1 MPELVI
7 LTKLNR
13 EKPEIITSSPSEK
26 ITAGSRKE
34 KKIQKNQIKQKQI
47 KRKFKLKTTTTTKT
61 KTRKQKNVLA
71 KKRKQCRQKRIE
83 RESNRLYFLLNT
95 QRVGP

>member
-1 MPELVI
+1 MPELAI

-34 KKIQKNQIKQKQI
+34 KKIQENQIKQKQI
-47 KRKFKLKTTTTTKT
+47 KRKFKLKKTTTTKT
-61 KTRKQKNVLA
+61 KTN
-71 KKRKQCRQKRIE
+71 KKTYLLKK
-83 RESNRLYFLLNT
+83 ESNVDKKELKENQTDYIFC
-95 QRVGP
+95 

>member
-1 MPELVI
+1 MRQQFFFHKQLQQLLVAKYYPIWCKFWVFISLLIVRTELKENKHSKVATVFYLRVPELAI

-34 KKIQKNQIKQKQI
+34 N
-47 KRKFKLKTTTTTKT
+47 
-61 KTRKQKNVLA
+61 
-71 KKRKQCRQKRIE
+71 
-83 RESNRLYFLLNT
+83 
-95 QRVGP
+95 